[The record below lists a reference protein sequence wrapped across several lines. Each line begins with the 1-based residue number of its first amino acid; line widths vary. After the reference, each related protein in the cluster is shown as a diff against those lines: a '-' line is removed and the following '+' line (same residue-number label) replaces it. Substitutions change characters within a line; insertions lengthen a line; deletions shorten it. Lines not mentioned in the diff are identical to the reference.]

1 MGKDQHLCLIS
12 PVKLLLRVPMV
23 LTERQIEIVK
33 AAAEGLSDQQ
43 IADRLGLSVHTI
55 GSHWKN
61 IRERLGNK
69 NRAAVINNVLSAER
83 QLSETEALLVVQS
96 AEINQL
102 IADLESEKAK
112 LTAALAENRRLF
124 NEQMASKTRIISEL
138 GTELDQLRELDRSTT
153 EQSIILHE
161 GEYGASWR
169 KTFMSPSI
177 RIAGYTSEQWTTSE
191 VTVYDFVRPEDTGH
205 GLTLLEETVASGDGC
220 CVIVYRGT
228 TPSGVE
234 MRLADFMS
242 LHPQDA
248 EGLGTYQ
255 AFSIDMG
262 RWEIPLRR
270 ALENLSKSESN
281 SAD

>member
-1 MGKDQHLCLIS
+1 
-12 PVKLLLRVPMV
+12 
-23 LTERQIEIVK
+23 
-33 AAAEGLSDQQ
+33 
-43 IADRLGLSVHTI
+43 
-55 GSHWKN
+55 
-61 IRERLGNK
+61 
-69 NRAAVINNVLSAER
+69 
-83 QLSETEALLVVQS
+83 
-96 AEINQL
+96 
-102 IADLESEKAK
+102 
-112 LTAALAENRRLF
+112 
-124 NEQMASKTRIISEL
+124 
-138 GTELDQLRELDRSTT
+138 
-153 EQSIILHE
+153 
-161 GEYGASWR
+161 
-169 KTFMSPSI
+169 MSPSI